1 MVTQKISS
9 YSEGVPGLFYPEIR
23 RPMAAGILTG
33 FEAPKLLA
41 DLLTP
46 LIGIRQKIDIGV
58 FML

>member
-1 MVTQKISS
+1 MILMFSA

-23 RPMAAGILTG
+23 LPMAAGILTG
-33 FEAPKLLA
+33 FEAPKLRA
-41 DLLTP
+41 DLLIP